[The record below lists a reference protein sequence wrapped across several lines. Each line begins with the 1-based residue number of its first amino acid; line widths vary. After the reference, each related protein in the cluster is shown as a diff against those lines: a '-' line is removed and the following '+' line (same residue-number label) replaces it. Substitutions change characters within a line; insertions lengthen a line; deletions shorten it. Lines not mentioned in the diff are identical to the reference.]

1 MWQKNIIS
9 GFLIILSCM
18 FTQAY
23 AQTVEVSSLDKF
35 STDSPPK
42 SISIK
47 LLEPLEISD
56 NEVYKAGVIMK
67 GDLFDVVSPKRLKRD
82 ADFSFKPVSYTDEN
96 GKTYQINSNITASYT
111 EPLNKGQMAK
121 SAALTVGD
129 FFVKG
134 LSMGVAAVSG
144 AVKNQEG
151 NRIKSSAVS
160 VYESSPLSYV
170 EKGEDIKIEPNM
182 SFFLKFSKPKCEKVS
197 SSRQNDVRN
206 EEVIQ
211 GQNYTFQI
219 EKE

>member
-111 EPLNKGQMAK
+111 EPLNKDSEKWINVIAAK
-121 SAALTVGD
+121 KGSQHKRIYREV
-129 FFVKG
+129 VKAYQTAKTKQLFRKYFG
-134 LSMGVAAVSG
+134 
-144 AVKNQEG
+144 
-151 NRIKSSAVS
+151 KSQIPAW
-160 VYESSPLSYV
+160 
-170 EKGEDIKIEPNM
+170 DTT
-182 SFFLKFSKPKCEKVS
+182 LK
-197 SSRQNDVRN
+197 
-206 EEVIQ
+206 
-211 GQNYTFQI
+211 
-219 EKE
+219 